1 MKNKMQMLVNIIANP
16 NVLLLDEPL
25 TSFDVVVA
33 EEMKQMLREIKKDH
47 IIIFSTH
54 IMELALD
61 LCDEIVILNKGVLEE
76 IDKNDIDNEHLKNKI
91 LEALKEEN

>member
-1 MKNKMQMLVNIIANP
+1 
-16 NVLLLDEPL
+16 
-25 TSFDVVVA
+25 
-33 EEMKQMLREIKKDH
+33 MKQMLREIKKDH